1 MDSFSLSHLPIVKEY
16 ANRMGLVETLDSALV
31 CGMKISP
38 GKVLLGLVMNV
49 LCGRSPLY
57 RVEEFFRMRDVEV
70 LLGEGIRA
78 DQLGDDTL
86 GRVLDR
92 VHAYGTWKIFSEV
105 CIQAFKNF
113 GVNCEVVHH
122 DTTSISVWGEY
133 RPSEKDPFHIRHGFS
148 KDKRP
153 DLKQFII
160 SLLCAEGNLPCH
172 AAILNGNAA
181 DKKTNGTLIGDL
193 PRIMARH
200 GVSIKDFIYVA
211 DSALATQKNFS
222 LMHDSIL
229 FITRL
234 PENFGA
240 CGQLISKALAP
251 IPGRKWGGSTIGL

>member
-1 MDSFSLSHLPIVKEY
+1 
-16 ANRMGLVETLDSALV
+16 MGLVETLDSALV
-31 CGMKISP
+31 CGMQISP

-57 RVEEFFRMRDVEV
+57 RVEEFFRMRDVEM

-86 GRVLDR
+86 GRV
-92 VHAYGTWKIFSEV
+92 HAYGTWKIFSEV
-105 CIQAFKNF
+105 CIQNF

-133 RPSEKDPFHIRHGFS
+133 RPSEKDPFHTRHGFS

-172 AAILNGNAA
+172 AAMLRTRKPMGRSSEIFHGSWPGMGCQLRISSMLQILLWPPKRTSLSCMTVSASSPGCRKTLAHAGN
-181 DKKTNGTLIGDL
+181 
-193 PRIMARH
+193 
-200 GVSIKDFIYVA
+200 S
-211 DSALATQKNFS
+211 
-222 LMHDSIL
+222 
-229 FITRL
+229 
-234 PENFGA
+234 
-240 CGQLISKALAP
+240 
-251 IPGRKWGGSTIGL
+251 